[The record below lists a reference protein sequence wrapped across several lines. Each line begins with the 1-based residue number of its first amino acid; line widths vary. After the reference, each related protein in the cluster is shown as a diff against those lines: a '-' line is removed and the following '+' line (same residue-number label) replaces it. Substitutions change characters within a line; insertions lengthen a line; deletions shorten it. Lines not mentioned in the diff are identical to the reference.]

1 MLERK
6 KINTCLDFVVPK
18 KHVFVRI
25 IFHEAGLENYKEMR
39 TVENY
44 PKSFKLFLQ
53 IFLWLNK
60 NYTKENGIEDISDD
74 CISQFV
80 LENDFNSSENL
91 YLETSNTG
99 IKDIWPKQSKRLWSI
114 SSLHLFTRV

>member
-1 MLERK
+1 
-6 KINTCLDFVVPK
+6 
-18 KHVFVRI
+18 
-25 IFHEAGLENYKEMR
+25 MR

-99 IKDIWPKQSKRLWSI
+99 IKDIWQKQSKRLWSI